1 MRTSITIDKGLVNE
15 LMRYSG
21 AKTKTAAVSQAV
33 KEQIRRAKLR
43 ILANRLGK
51 IEVNDKIITD
61 GNNAD
66 LERAQWL
73 TEIGVNCDPKQ

>member
-1 MRTSITIDKGLVNE
+1 MRTTVTLDKVLVHE

-43 ILANRLGK
+43 ILASRLGR
-51 IEVNDKIITD
+51 IEVDDKAITD

-66 LERAQWL
+66 LERAKWL
-73 TEIGVNCDPKQ
+73 GEIGVNCDPKQ